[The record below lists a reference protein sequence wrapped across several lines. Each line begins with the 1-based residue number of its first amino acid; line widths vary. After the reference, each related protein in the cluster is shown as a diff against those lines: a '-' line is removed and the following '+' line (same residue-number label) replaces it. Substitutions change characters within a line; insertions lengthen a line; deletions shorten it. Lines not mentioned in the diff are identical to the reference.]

1 MGDDRI
7 KKGIIGLALLGVVV
21 FALFLIFGNPF
32 AEDKKVSWEG
42 KTDGYESADEM
53 EKNVNIIVK
62 GEKLSEDETIVF
74 DSEVTNDPAG
84 GYTKS
89 SFKISEVIKN
99 SEDDGAISVGNT
111 INISEAEFYDKN
123 SKTTYTIN
131 DYENMKQGKDYVLYL
146 KQADEGLYTTAGVTF
161 GKIPINGDKT
171 ELEESDVNE
180 QVNEVINEA
189 QQEFSE

>member
-1 MGDDRI
+1 M
-7 KKGIIGLALLGVVV
+7 KKVIIGLALLGVII
-21 FALFLIFGNPF
+21 FSLFLIFGNPF
-32 AEDKKVSWEG
+32 AGDKKGSWEG
-42 KTDGYESADEM
+42 KIDGYESADEM

-62 GEKLSEDETIVF
+62 GEKLCEDETIVL

-99 SEDDGAISVGNT
+99 SEDDRAISVGNT

-131 DYENMKQGKDYVLYL
+131 DYENMKQGDDYVLYL
-146 KQADEGLYTTAGVTF
+146 KHADEVLYTTAGVTF
-161 GKIPINGDKT
+161 GKIPINGDET